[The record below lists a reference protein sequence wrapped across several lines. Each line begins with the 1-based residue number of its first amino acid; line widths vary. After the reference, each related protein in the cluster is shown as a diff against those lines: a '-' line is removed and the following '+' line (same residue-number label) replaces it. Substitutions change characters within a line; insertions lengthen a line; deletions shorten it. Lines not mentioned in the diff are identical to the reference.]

1 MIRFDNIKNQMTET
15 KSLFSFLYS
24 KLLSEKTKKR
34 AEIFFVSLAILSFLL
49 HLLIISLVDL
59 ELILAN
65 NHLKLLSNP
74 IAAIYTPFSFI
85 LIYEVY
91 LLVYYLPKSTTIYIG
106 KQYEIITLIIIRR
119 IFKDLTKLEFDTNW
133 FSVKANVN
141 FSLDIIATIILF
153 YLIFVFY
160 SLNRENEINQSKI
173 QKTIAITKFIKL
185 KNVFAIALIPIFVV
199 LSIYS
204 LGHWI
209 YESFFSLTE
218 IVNKIKDINKI
229 FFDEFFTIL
238 ILVEVLLLLF
248 SFFLTDNFSKVIR
261 NSGFIISTIL
271 IKISFGT
278 EGILNIILIVTAV
291 LFGVIILAI
300 HNKYETLEASKNSI
314 LDT

>member
-1 MIRFDNIKNQMTET
+1 MTEI
-15 KSLFSFLYS
+15 KSQFSFLYN
-24 KLLSEKTKKR
+24 KLLSENTKKR

-49 HLLIISLVDL
+49 HILIITLVDL
-59 ELILAN
+59 KVILAN
-65 NHLKLLSNP
+65 SHLKLLSNP

-119 IFKDLTKLEFDTNW
+119 IFKDLTKLEFNSNW
-133 FSVKANVN
+133 FDVKANVN
-141 FSLDIIATIILF
+141 FTLDIIATILLF

-160 SLNRENEINQSKI
+160 NLNRKNELNQSKVK
-173 QKTIAITKFIKL
+173 KTVALTKFIKL
-185 KNVFAIALIPIFVV
+185 KNIFAIILIPIFLA

-209 YESFFSLTE
+209 YESFFSLSE
-218 IVNKIKDINKI
+218 IVYKIKDINKI

-248 SFFLTDNFSKVIR
+248 SFLLTDKFSKVIR

-278 EGILNIILIVTAV
+278 EGILNTILIVAAV
-291 LFGVIILAI
+291 LFGVIIVAI
-300 HNKYETLEASKNSI
+300 HNKYEILESEKNSI
-314 LDT
+314 LET